1 MIKKFRSGCP
11 VASALDILGDKWTLV
26 IVRDM
31 LFGGKST
38 FKELSESTEKIASNI
53 LSSRLKL
60 LERHKMVTK
69 NKVPGN
75 DKVVVYKLT
84 DKGTSLAPVIVE
96 LIAWSDKNIREFN
109 PDMINRDSEL
119 ITAIQTDKKQFT
131 EYIQKRY

>member
-1 MIKKFRSGCP
+1 MIKKFRSDCP
-11 VASALDILGDKWTLV
+11 VASALDIIGDKWTLV

-60 LERHKMVTK
+60 LEYHKIITK
-69 NKVPGN
+69 SKVPGN
-75 DKVVVYKLT
+75 DKAVVYRPT

>member
-75 DKVVVYKLT
+75 DKVVVYRLT

-96 LIAWSDKNIREFN
+96 LIAWSDRNIREFN
-109 PDMINRDSEL
+109 PDMMSPDSEL
-119 ITAIQTDKKQFT
+119 ITAVQSDKMQFA

>member
-1 MIKKFRSGCP
+1 
-11 VASALDILGDKWTLV
+11 
-26 IVRDM
+26 M

-75 DKVVVYKLT
+75 DKVVVYRLT

-109 PDMINRDSEL
+109 PDMISRDSEL
-119 ITAIQTDKKQFT
+119 MTAVQSDKMQFA

>member
-1 MIKKFRSGCP
+1 MIKKFRSECP
-11 VASALDILGDKWTLV
+11 VASALDVIGDKWTLV

-75 DKVVVYKLT
+75 DKVVVYRLT

-96 LIAWSDKNIREFN
+96 LIAWSDRNIREFN
-109 PDMINRDSEL
+109 PDMMSPDSEL
-119 ITAIQTDKKQFT
+119 ITAVQSDKMQFA